1 MIGGQIGIQINEQQ
15 VIISGKDPN
24 SEPTTL
30 PLQVKLL
37 SPDVTV
43 LTQLCT
49 EQDHPSDV
57 ESTKIIITQPS
68 NDDLK
73 RIQPVV
79 LPKDTKF
86 LNLRS
91 YINLPKDLNLLRNPE
106 QCIQRYIKIDPN
118 IIKLMVNSC
127 FISTHQE
134 DLKIKVVS
142 FLSQF
147 QKEVT
152 VIPLCEIVIGDI
164 HGIVALAEKP
174 YCPGSFIPILFIPD
188 TETRQNQFAA

>member
-30 PLQVKLL
+30 PLQVILL

-57 ESTKIIITQPS
+57 ESTKIIIRQPS
-68 NDDLK
+68 NDDFK

-86 LNLRS
+86 LNLR
-91 YINLPKDLNLLRNPE
+91 KDLNLLRNPE

-134 DLKIKVVS
+134 DPKIKVVS

-152 VIPLCEIVIGDI
+152 VFPLCEIVIGDI
-164 HGIVALAEKP
+164 HGIVALAKKP